1 MNDISNISLNFNRF
15 VNLNF
20 AYAGPIVGAFVINAT
35 GALIATICVYIYI
48 NRQKFRKYK
57 FLSIIT
63 RPFHGII
70 KKIAI
75 KNIEKQ
81 TKDKK

>member
-1 MNDISNISLNFNRF
+1 MKLKL
-15 VNLNF
+15 VF
-20 AYAGPIVGAFVINAT
+20 AYAGPIVGAFVINLT
-35 GALIATICVYIYI
+35 GALIATICVYIYL

-57 FLSIIT
+57 FISIIT
-63 RPFHGII
+63 KPFHGII

-81 TKDKK
+81 AQNKK